1 MIEPTWRIVKRILIK
16 RIRNSFPSFSKR
28 KLNELVRMAL
38 LTNTIS
44 QDVYTYVEHTLKQ
57 AFFEKIK
64 RDFEK
69 YFEKKSI
76 IISKISKGQYFVKF
90 ENLKGVRVEAESKWH
105 AEAEV
110 MLTKLDEIGALR
122 HYYSPNIRKLIRLF
136 FNRLLKKVGIKR

>member
-76 IISKISKGQYFVKF
+76 IISKINRGRYFVKF
-90 ENLKGVRVEAESKWH
+90 ENLKGIRVEADSKKH
-105 AEAEV
+105 AEAEA
-110 MLTKLDEIGALR
+110 MLMKLDEIGALR
-122 HYYSPNIRKLIRLF
+122 HYCPPRIGKLVRLF
-136 FNRLLKKVGIKR
+136 LNKLLKKMGIKR